1 MLRNTV
7 EHLQDAY
14 SSWLDSQMNR
24 TMKIFTVLTSV
35 FFPLTIIVGW
45 YGMNFTTMPEL
56 AWRYGYIYVIL
67 LSIVTVVLLAFIGKR
82 KKWF

>member
-1 MLRNTV
+1 MRLRQI
-7 EHLQDAY
+7 E
-14 SSWLDSQMNR
+14 SR
-24 TMKIFTVLTSV
+24 
-35 FFPLTIIVGW
+35 GW

-56 AWRYGYIYVIL
+56 TWRYGYIFVII